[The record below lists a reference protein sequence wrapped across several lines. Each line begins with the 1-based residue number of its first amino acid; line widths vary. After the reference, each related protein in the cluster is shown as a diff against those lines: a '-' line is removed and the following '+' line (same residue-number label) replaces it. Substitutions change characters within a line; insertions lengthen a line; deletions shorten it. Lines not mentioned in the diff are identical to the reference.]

1 MFKNFILFIFC
12 FVGLILGAST
22 AVFAGTA
29 LNVPAVLQGWL
40 PLLGS
45 GAVGIFFILI
55 TLIPAIRNVGFQF
68 QDAVLEFNKFIA
80 KWQSVLLVGEIKQD
94 FMKVLMKFDIA
105 LESLA
110 VIMGKVGAKKL
121 QTFLSDIIKQEWYT
135 SK

>member
-12 FVGLILGAST
+12 FVGIILGAST
-22 AVFAGTA
+22 AAFAGTA
-29 LNVPAVLQGWL
+29 LNVSAVLQGWL
-40 PLLGS
+40 PFIGS